1 MLPLNFG
8 GHPALHRY
16 NALLERSKQAHHE
29 TRSRVQTHE
38 MHALRTKRFYR
49 KWASGLGASMVSWG
63 QELTRFSATDKNFL
77 LP

>member
-16 NALLERSKQAHHE
+16 NALLDRSKQAHHE
-29 TRSRVQTHE
+29 TRYRTQTHE
-38 MHALRTKRFYR
+38 MHDLRTKRFYR
-49 KWASGLGASMVSWG
+49 KWASALGICMVSWG
-63 QELTRFSATDKNFL
+63 QALTRFGATDKNFL

>member
-16 NALLERSKQAHHE
+16 NALLDLSKQAHHE
-29 TRSRVQTHE
+29 TRYRVQTRE
-38 MHALRTKRFYR
+38 MRDLHIKRFYR
-49 KWASGLGASMVSWG
+49 KWASALGICMVSWG
-63 QELTRFSATDKNFL
+63 QALTRFGASDRNFL

>member
-16 NALLERSKQAHHE
+16 NALLDLSKQTHHE
-29 TRSRVQTHE
+29 TRYRIQTHE
-38 MHALRTKRFYR
+38 MHDLRTKRLYR
-49 KWASGLGASMVSWG
+49 QWASALGSWMVSWG
-63 QELTRFSATDKNFL
+63 QRLTRFGATDSNFL